1 MEIAEE
7 FIVEN
12 NRAVK
17 LYGIKWSAGTVC
29 FTDDLKEAE
38 NLLEFII
45 ENEVEENQIFDVIED
60 LFYT

>member
-7 FIVEN
+7 IVTLN
-12 NRAVK
+12 DRLLK
-17 LYGIKWSAGTVC
+17 LYGIKWSNGAVC
-29 FTDDLKEAE
+29 FTENIREAE
-38 NLLEFII
+38 NLLVFLI